1 MINLNLSQ
9 NQYSDFVN
17 LTNNVFLPLK
27 HFVNK
32 KKNLSLLL
40 INLDIKINFFHFQF
54 FLELMKK
61 LLRMLFIQKKLNLL
75 YKKNQLHKFV
85 IFHFLKLI
93 KKNLEKKYTVGN
105 F

>member
-32 KKNLSLLL
+32 KEFELIVNKSRYKN
-40 INLDIKINFFHFQF
+40 KFFPFPIF
-54 FLELMKK
+54 FGVDEKTFK
-61 LLRMLFIQKKLNLL
+61 NVIYSKKLNLL
-75 YKKNQLHKFV
+75 YKKNF
-85 IFHFLKLI
+85 I
-93 KKNLEKKYTVGN
+93 KKIIYS
-105 F
+105 